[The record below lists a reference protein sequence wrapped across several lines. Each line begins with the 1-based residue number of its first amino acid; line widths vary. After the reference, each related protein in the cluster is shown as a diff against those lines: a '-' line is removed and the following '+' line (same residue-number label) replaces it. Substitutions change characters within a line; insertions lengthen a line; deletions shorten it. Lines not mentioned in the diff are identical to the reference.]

1 MQFFLPVSPPMPYIG
16 KRRLSV
22 CMDRKASLRST
33 DTEGL
38 RMIVISFLLR
48 MFPQKSSS
56 RQQPHRL
63 QRRHMVRYHDID
75 AAIRHGRLRGKSKT
89 AAFIWKIHKSHKK
102 SFFQTSVFSRQAALP
117 STLSAGLFFSGQ
129 GQLLRNFS
137 LPSPILFSR
146 FFHCDTH
153 TS

>member
-1 MQFFLPVSPPMPYIG
+1 MICNFSSSISTDALYRENAASPSVWIG
-16 KRRLSV
+16 RLR
-22 CMDRKASLRST
+22 CAST

-38 RMIVISFLLR
+38 RMIVISFAPVC
-48 MFPQKSSS
+48 FPKKRS

-102 SFFQTSVFSRQAALP
+102 SFSNICFLP
-117 STLSAGLFFSGQ
+117 SGSVTVNFVGRSFF
-129 GQLLRNFS
+129 RR
-137 LPSPILFSR
+137 SR
-146 FFHCDTH
+146 AT
-153 TS
+153 TA